1 MKTALITGA
10 SRGIG
15 RAIALRFAAEGYHV
29 AITGLSHKEEL
40 YALKEEIEQYG
51 TTCLPYI
58 ADSSSYEAMQKVA
71 DDILATWGH
80 LDVLINN
87 AGIAALT
94 LFTDMK
100 PQEYERMI
108 SVNLL
113 SALHSSHLFVP
124 SMVRRRSGRI
134 INVSSVWGICG
145 ASCEAVYSA
154 AKSGI
159 NGFTRALGKE
169 LAPSGIPVNAIA
181 FGVIDTD
188 MNRLH
193 LTEEDLAVLAD
204 EIPAGRMATPE
215 EAADAVWQLAC
226 NPTYLTGQVIAFD
239 GGYI

>member
-1 MKTALITGA
+1 MKSVLVTGA

-15 RAIALRFAAEGYHV
+15 RAIALRFASEGYHV

-40 YALKEEIEQYG
+40 YELKNQIEQYG
-51 TTCLPYI
+51 VTCLPYI
-58 ADSSSYEAMQKVA
+58 ADVSSYSAMQQVIK
-71 DDILATWGH
+71 DILARWGH

-94 LFTDMK
+94 LFTDMQ
-100 PQEYERMI
+100 PAEYEHMI

-113 SALHSSHLFVP
+113 SVMHSCHLIVP
-124 SMVRRRSGRI
+124 SMIARKSGRI
-134 INVSSVWGICG
+134 INISSAWGICG

-154 AKSGI
+154 AKSGV

-188 MNRLH
+188 MNRSH
-193 LTEEDLAVLAD
+193 LTDEDIEALAD

-226 NPTYLTGQVIAFD
+226 NPTYLTGQVITFD